1 MECVPLRD
9 PGRVRGRWSRLPRY
23 LAQSSENR
31 KLASLQI
38 VPRKTK
44 TVTNSGDLVDLI
56 KGVLIRAGDGQ
67 ELHPACRRAL
77 GRTERVR
84 CHDRHA
90 HRGYSFFRP
99 MLLRWIMPF
108 SIAYRI
114 S

>member
-9 PGRVRGRWSRLPRY
+9 PVRVRGRWSRLPRC

-31 KLASLQI
+31 KIASLQI

-44 TVTNSGDLVDLI
+44 TVTNLGDLVDLT
-56 KGVLIRAGDGQ
+56 KGVLVRADDGQ
-67 ELHPACRRAL
+67 ELHPARRRAL
-77 GRTERVR
+77 GRTERVGWQ
-84 CHDRHA
+84 DRHA
-90 HRGYSFFRP
+90 QRGYSFFRP

-108 SIAYRI
+108 QMGYRI